1 MHIEFKPSSDFNNVK
16 INRAPDGAMAE
27 TFSCNINWG
36 ENLDS
41 RSYVKCFSDRKI
53 MAISNEIT
61 GYILA
66 KEAGLPVPEKC
77 ALIALP
83 QEIKDEF
90 KSRSGEECFEYGF
103 AMMMADGSTPNAIIK
118 MHSPDG
124 DFANSIFMDA
134 LNKWPQTARL
144 IAFDEW
150 VANEDRNLGN
160 FIITP
165 NNNIVVIDH
174 SNLPCEMLWEC
185 DDLINEKAYTN
196 KLVLIYELCKVKGR
210 SYSIPDDAF
219 INKEAS

>member
-41 RSYVKCFSDRKI
+41 RSYVKCFSARKI

-90 KSRSGEECFEYGF
+90 IIYIEKNKYGEI
-103 AMMMADGSTPNAIIK
+103 DIK
-118 MHSPDG
+118 NKTINIS
-124 DFANSIFMDA
+124 
-134 LNKWPQTARL
+134 LN
-144 IAFDEW
+144 
-150 VANEDRNLGN
+150 
-160 FIITP
+160 
-165 NNNIVVIDH
+165 
-174 SNLPCEMLWEC
+174 
-185 DDLINEKAYTN
+185 
-196 KLVLIYELCKVKGR
+196 VK
-210 SYSIPDDAF
+210 
-219 INKEAS
+219 